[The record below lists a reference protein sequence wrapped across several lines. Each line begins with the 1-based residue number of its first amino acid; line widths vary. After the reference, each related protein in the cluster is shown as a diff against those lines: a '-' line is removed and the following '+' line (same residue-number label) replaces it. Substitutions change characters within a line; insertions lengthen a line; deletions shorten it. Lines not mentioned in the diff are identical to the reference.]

1 MVRKEH
7 LTPSPDGL
15 LSLAPPVEGW
25 APSLATKGG
34 PKEPP
39 SLATRKIKNSL
50 SVSISTPGN
59 KRHYSTTI
67 NKGDQTKFNQ

>member
-1 MVRKEH
+1 MNKGRKIQNPPKKDPAVF
-7 LTPSPDGL
+7 LPPIY
-15 LSLAPPVEGW
+15 LSLVVEGF
-25 APSLATKGG
+25 LCINKMGG
-34 PKEPP
+34 
-39 SLATRKIKNSL
+39 RNCGGGL